1 MRRWT
6 TLLVFIITRQHDI
19 INKDAVKC
27 SAASFRGRRRLLP
40 CSTDR
45 TGVRSCRLPFP
56 DSALSVRRI
65 GRHARRPSR
74 GFLVARAAVW
84 RHCAGTPHRCLPL
97 GWARRDFRS
106 TDCAVPMVGNR
117 LRPETLAPVA
127 CSSPL
132 GHPTTPF
139 QHPTTP
145 FQPVVGLT
153 RCLVRT
159 ASRQDTGPLSH
170 THTCFA

>member
-1 MRRWT
+1 
-6 TLLVFIITRQHDI
+6 L
-19 INKDAVKC
+19 
-27 SAASFRGRRRLLP
+27 SLLP
-40 CSTDR
+40 SF
-45 TGVRSCRLPFP
+45 L
-56 DSALSVRRI
+56 I
-65 GRHARRPSR
+65 GRIEGHARRPPR

-145 FQPVVGLT
+145 FQLVVGAHSVSCAHRVPRRHGATL
-153 RCLVRT
+153 
-159 ASRQDTGPLSH
+159 AH
-170 THTCFA
+170 THLLCIRCRAPVCAHRLREVVRRPHRLWHTAYVGQGCALAT